1 VTAATGRPPGAGPAS
16 GATRVTEAGGLAGAL
31 RVTDPEEVTARLTD
45 RSGAPPGGRPAAVVL
60 AFTVEQVQ
68 AVLADAAAR
77 GTPVVTR
84 GAGTGL
90 AGGAVATEGCIV
102 LDVSGMDAIRQIS
115 AEDEVADVEPGVIGA
130 RLDQAAAALG
140 LSYAPDPASAAI
152 STIGGNIATNA
163 GGLHCAKYG
172 VTRESVLGLDV
183 VLADGTLL
191 RTGRRSVKG
200 VAGYD
205 LTALF
210 VGSEG
215 TLGVIVGA
223 TLRLR
228 PRPAATA
235 TLAAS
240 FDDLAAA
247 ARGAGAIT
255 AARVQPAVAELLD
268 RAALSAVRAAFGDF
282 WGADAGALLL
292 VQTDGLAAGLE
303 AAAIERALAPLSRS
317 VYRAEGAA
325 EADALFAARRQALP
339 ALERLGQPLIE
350 DIAVPRSQLARA
362 AEAVAAIGAAHG
374 VPIATIAHAADGNL
388 HPLIVVDG
396 SPGAAAAAEQAA
408 GEIFALALE
417 LGGTVSGEHGV
428 GLLKR
433 RWLERELGPASLAL
447 QRQVKQV
454 FDPAGLLN
462 PGKAL

>member
-1 VTAATGRPPGAGPAS
+1 VTAATGSPP
-16 GATRVTEAGGLAGAL
+16 RLAGAF
-31 RVTDPEEVTARLTD
+31 RVTDPEQIAARLTD
-45 RSGAPPGGRPAAVVL
+45 RSGAPPRGRPAAVIL
-60 AFTVEQVQ
+60 ATSVAQVQ
-68 AVLADAAAR
+68 AVLREAAAR

-102 LDVSGMDAIRQIS
+102 LDVSGMDVIRRIS
-115 AEDEVADVEPGVIGA
+115 ADDGVADVEPGVINA
-130 RLDQAAAALG
+130 RLDQAAAAHG
-140 LSYAPDPASAAI
+140 LSYAPDPASAGI

-163 GGLHCAKYG
+163 GGLRCAKYG
-172 VTRESVLGLDV
+172 VTRESVLGLEI

-200 VAGYD
+200 VVGYD

-228 PRPAATA
+228 PLPAATA
-235 TLAAS
+235 TLAAC
-240 FDDLAAA
+240 FDDLGAA
-247 ARGAGAIT
+247 ARGAAAIT

-268 RAALSAVRAAFGDF
+268 RAALTAVSAAFGDF
-282 WGADAGALLL
+282 YGADAGALLL
-292 VQTDGLAAGLE
+292 VQTDGPAADLE
-303 AAAIERALAPLSRS
+303 AAAIERALAPLARS
-317 VYRAEGAA
+317 VYRARDAA
-325 EADALFAARRQALP
+325 QADALFAARRQALP

-350 DIAVPRSQLARA
+350 DIAVPRSRLAEA
-362 AEAVAAIGAAHG
+362 AEAIAVIGAAHG
-374 VPIATIAHAADGNL
+374 VPVATIAHAADGNL

-396 SPGAAAAAEQAA
+396 SPGRAAAADQAA
-408 GEIFALALE
+408 AEIFALALE

-433 RWLERELGPASLAL
+433 RWLERELGPGSLAL
-447 QRQVKQV
+447 QRQIKRV

>member
-1 VTAATGRPPGAGPAS
+1 MNAIAGVSEARPAGGAAGP
-16 GATRVTEAGGLAGAL
+16 T
-31 RVTDPEEVTARLTD
+31 RVTDPDQIAARLTD
-45 RSGAPPGGRPAAVVL
+45 RSGAPPAGRPAAVVL
-60 AFTVEQVQ
+60 ATSTSDVQ
-68 AVLADAAAR
+68 EVLRSAHAS

-90 AGGAVATEGCIV
+90 AGGAVATAGAIV
-102 LDVSGMDAIRQIS
+102 LDVSGMDAIAAIS
-115 AEDEVADVEPGVIGA
+115 AEDELADVEPGVINA
-130 RLDQAAAALG
+130 RLDQAAAAYG

-163 GGLHCAKYG
+163 GGLRCAKYG
-172 VTRESVLGLDV
+172 VTRESVLGLEV

-191 RTGRRSVKG
+191 HTGRRTVKG
-200 VAGYD
+200 VTGYD
-205 LTALF
+205 LTALL

-228 PRPAATA
+228 PIPAATV
-235 TLAAS
+235 TLAAC

-247 ARGAGAIT
+247 ARGAAAIA

-268 RAALSAVRAAFGDF
+268 RAALTAVRAAFGDF
-282 WGADAGALLL
+282 YGADAGALLL

-303 AAAIERALAPLSRS
+303 AAAVERALAPLARS
-317 VYRAEGAA
+317 VERADSGP

-350 DIAVPRSQLARA
+350 DIAVPRSRLAQA
-362 AEAVAAIGAAHG
+362 AGAVTEICAAHG
-374 VPIATIAHAADGNL
+374 VPVATVAHAADGNL

-396 SPGAAAAAEQAA
+396 SPGRAAAAQEAA
-408 GEIFALALE
+408 AEIFALALE

-433 RWLERELGPASLAL
+433 RWLERELGPGSLAL
-447 QRQVKQV
+447 QRQIKRV
-454 FDPAGLLN
+454 FDPTGILN